1 LRVDHEKL
9 FIAPAWRTGGKRA
22 TNIQALRVASIA
34 TMLAWGG
41 GLDLDVVFFEKN
53 SKIFENYFFQII
65 RKKLSLFLKFK
76 FKFIDIILA
85 KMNSFSYICYDLA
98 IFNIFGT

>member
-41 GLDLDVVFFEKN
+41 GLDLDVVFFE
-53 SKIFENYFFQII
+53 NYFFQII